1 MHITRPISRLTG
13 TLTCLTLAML
23 CSGPALATSVILKTD
38 LGDVNIELF
47 DEEAPETVA
56 NFMNYVNDGDFANTI
71 IHRSDPGFVIQGGG
85 FQYVDGAV
93 VAVPTDPAV
102 VNEPGISNLRGTI
115 AMAKQ
120 SGSPDGA
127 TSQWFINLAD
137 NSGILDNDNGGFTV
151 FGQVTGAGMEVI
163 DAIAALEVFVLSPPF
178 AELPLIDYNGED
190 TITDEFLVMTDITET
205 EDPEIEGFLINPG
218 LNDVW
223 YDINTNGQG
232 FYIVVFPEIEVVS
245 VAWFTFDTE
254 RPDDSVN
261 AFLGGPGQRW
271 LTAQGNFAGNIASL
285 DIYSTEGG
293 VFDSSEPIPVTTQD
307 GTMVVEFTD
316 CKAGIVTYDIPSAGL
331 QGEIAIQRVALDNVP
346 LCEVLA
352 DPVAE

>member
-1 MHITRPISRLTG
+1 
-13 TLTCLTLAML
+13 ML
-23 CSGPALATSVILKTD
+23 CSGPALATSVIIKTT

-47 DEEAPETVA
+47 DQEAPETVA

-85 FQYVDGAV
+85 FKYVDGAV
-93 VAVPTDPAV
+93 DPVPADPAV

-120 SGSPDGA
+120 SGSPDSA

-137 NSGILDNDNGGFTV
+137 NSGMLDNDNGGFTV
-151 FGQVTGAGMEVI
+151 FGQVTGNGMEVI
-163 DAIAALEVFVLSPPF
+163 DAIAALEVWTFAPPF
-178 AELPLIDYNGED
+178 AELPLINYNGED
-190 TITDEFLVMTDITET
+190 TITDEFLVMSDIMET
-205 EDPEIEGFLINPG
+205 EDPEIDGFLINSG
-218 LNDVW
+218 LNDAW
-223 YDINTNGQG
+223 FDINTAGQG
-232 FYIVVFPEIEVVS
+232 FYIVVYPEIEVVS

-285 DIYSTEGG
+285 DIFSTEGG
-293 VFDSSEPIPVTTQD
+293 VFDSAAPQPVSTQD
-307 GTMVVEFTD
+307 GTMVIEFTD
-316 CKAGIVTYDIPSAGL
+316 CTAATVTYDIPSVGR
-331 QGEIAIQRVALDNVP
+331 QGVIAIQRVALDNVP

-352 DPVAE
+352 DPVVE